1 MKEFKL
7 ASLKKEKEE
16 ASSPTLG
23 PHGLAAQGSLS
34 PWPGRCVPSFSQQQ
48 SAQGRAGGPNYSKDS
63 ALELLLE
70 LFLLHCR
77 TGRNGNPGLS
87 WRASLPGRDAR
98 REEPWAKDTHSSSW
112 WHYRDP
118 KSSCSFREVHPWT
131 LCHISQSPSHRPL
144 FIFSLSQFVLAL
156 LAPRGV
162 LANISCFLISSYL
175 HKNEKHQGT

>member
-1 MKEFKL
+1 MVWL
-7 ASLKKEKEE
+7 PRGACL
-16 ASSPTLG
+16 P
-23 PHGLAAQGSLS
+23 GLAGVFL
-34 PWPGRCVPSFSQQQ
+34 PSHSSNLLRDELVTQIN
-48 SAQGRAGGPNYSKDS
+48 PDS
-63 ALELLLE
+63 ALELLLD

-77 TGRNGNPGLS
+77 NGRNGNPGLS
-87 WRASLPGRDAR
+87 WGASLPGRDAR